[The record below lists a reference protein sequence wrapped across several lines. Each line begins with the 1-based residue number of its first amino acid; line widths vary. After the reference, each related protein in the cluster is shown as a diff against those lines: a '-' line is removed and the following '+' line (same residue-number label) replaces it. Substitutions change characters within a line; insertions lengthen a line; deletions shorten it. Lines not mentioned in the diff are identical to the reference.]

1 MVYLK
6 SVRVELIKNFY
17 SASMIKDN
25 IKALLLCL
33 AKLKKEKFKLNIY
46 L

>member
-1 MVYLK
+1 
-6 SVRVELIKNFY
+6 
-17 SASMIKDN
+17 MIKDN